1 MLEEYSVLRQ
11 EKEQERRRLR
21 VDTHHSSSSLALLL
35 DMTHLTVLNLIDIR
49 VFIFPYLK
57 N

>member
-21 VDTHHSSSSLALLL
+21 VDTHHSSSSLVLLL
-35 DMTHLTVLNLIDIR
+35 DRTHLTVLDLIDIEM
-49 VFIFPYLK
+49 FIFSILK